1 MDRVKQVL
9 LFGFSALSLVVPAAG
24 NEQAGMCA
32 APGSRQF
39 DFWIGDWDVSW
50 TAKDG
55 NVMRGTNSVTKILG
69 GCVVYESFKDPNSG
83 FEGMSYS
90 VFDTT
95 QNIWRQ
101 TWVDNTG
108 GYLDFVGEFRDGTM
122 TLQRTARR
130 GGKEITQR
138 MRWYNI
144 QRDSLDW
151 NWESSA
157 DGGVTWVLLWK
168 IHYSRKQ

>member
-1 MDRVKQVL
+1 MDCMKQFF
-9 LFGFSALSLVVPAAG
+9 LFSLSALCLVMPVAG
-24 NEQAGMCA
+24 NEQGGTCA
-32 APGSRQF
+32 SAGSRQF
-39 DFWIGDWDVSW
+39 DFWIGEWEVSW
-50 TAKDG
+50 SGKDG
-55 NVMRGTNSVTKILG
+55 KVMRGSNSVTKTLG
-69 GCVVYESFKDPNSG
+69 GCVVHESFKDPNSG

-108 GYLDFVGEFRDGTM
+108 AYLDFVGEFRHGAM

-130 GGKEITQR
+130 GGKEFMQR

-144 QRDSLDW
+144 QKDSLEW
-151 NWESSA
+151 NWERSD
-157 DGGVTWVLLWK
+157 DGGATWALLWK